1 MSKKIKVTLVKSV
14 IGRPEQQRKVA
25 KTLGLKKTNSY
36 VIHEDTPA
44 IRGMVN
50 AISHLVDV
58 EEVDA

>member
-1 MSKKIKVTLVKSV
+1 MANKIKVTLVKSV
-14 IGRPEQQRKVA
+14 IGRPEQQRKVVE
-25 KTLGLKKTNSY
+25 TLGLKKTNSF

-50 AISHLVDV
+50 KVSHLVQI